1 MLNTFI
7 MRLPCQRSRQGFL
20 QHHVRRL
27 QEFRPCQAQVEAQY
41 LYRICRPQR
50 RIHRIQ
56 LKFFSLASGIVCAL
70 VFHLVCTLVYDFPL
84 YSMAWS
90 VCSLT
95 VVFIIRFYLAKRDEN
110 SLFDI
115 LAIFFIIVLVVSF
128 EGAVIF
134 TILEA
139 SADYADDSQVR
150 FMYTLLRSFKIPVFL
165 SALLPRF
172 PVNLVDKA
180 ICVPL
185 GFLCYKGLDR
195 IFRWKNAAA

>member
-1 MLNTFI
+1 MYKKNSAAVSFIFMFFLGVVFAFLN
-7 MRLPCQRSRQGFL
+7 LGL
-20 QHHVRRL
+20 H
-27 QEFRPCQAQVEAQY
+27 Y
-41 LYRICRPQR
+41 LNSFFSIPLYMDT
-50 RIHRIQ
+50 
-56 LKFFSLASGIVCAL
+56 LFTVTAAFFSLASGIVCAL

-139 SADYADDSQVR
+139 SANYADDSQVR

-195 IFRWKNAAA
+195 IFRRKNAAA

>member
-1 MLNTFI
+1 MYKKNLTAVSFIFKFLLAVVFAFLN
-7 MRLPCQRSRQGFL
+7 LGL
-20 QHHVRRL
+20 H
-27 QEFRPCQAQVEAQY
+27 Y
-41 LYRICRPQR
+41 LNSSFSFPLY
-50 RIHRIQ
+50 
-56 LKFFSLASGIVCAL
+56 LDTLFTVTASFFSLVSGVACAL
-70 VFHLVCTLVYDFPL
+70 VFHLLCIFVNDFPL

-110 SLFDI
+110 SIFDI
-115 LAIFFIIVLVVSF
+115 LAIFFIIVIVVSF

-139 SADYADDSQVR
+139 SVNYADDSQVR

-195 IFRWKNAAA
+195 IFRRKSVAA

>member
-1 MLNTFI
+1 MFFLGVVFAFLN
-7 MRLPCQRSRQGFL
+7 LGL
-20 QHHVRRL
+20 H
-27 QEFRPCQAQVEAQY
+27 Y
-41 LYRICRPQR
+41 LNSFFSIPLYMDT
-50 RIHRIQ
+50 
-56 LKFFSLASGIVCAL
+56 LFTVTAAFFSLASGIVCAL

-139 SADYADDSQVR
+139 SANYADDSQVR

-195 IFRWKNAAA
+195 IFRRKNAAA